1 MEDNFVIDDT
11 IEQIIKIIDKDK
23 SVIKEL
29 AINELE
35 LLDKY
40 LKQKKKYLTEKI
52 GEE

>member
-1 MEDNFVIDDT
+1 MCENFIAINE
-11 IEQIIKIIDKDK
+11 IEKLIKQIDKDK